1 MHRTRRNHSFY
12 KAHFNGKINDRS
24 TYGGGWG
31 FFVGTAKQLDVH
43 LNNKKDRIKN
53 KNILHIFFNIY
64 ILGLAGGAARVKE
77 CLHWTGAF

>member
-1 MHRTRRNHSFY
+1 M
-12 KAHFNGKINDRS
+12 
-24 TYGGGWG
+24 GGGGGRG

-64 ILGLAGGAARVKE
+64 IYILGFGGGGGGQSEGVFTLDWSVLAA
-77 CLHWTGAF
+77 LQ